1 MSSSSEEAAMAP
13 DINSPPRI
21 RCERRREGIRIA
33 RADRGL
39 QDAARRQVAVAVV
52 VDRDALRGLARGAL
66 ELHPADRRGL
76 AAAVAG
82 GERRGGAPG
91 GPCGPRRVGFAP
103 GGGPLVLHWRLRR
116 GGDGPPAPRGL
127 SLRA

>member
-1 MSSSSEEAAMAP
+1 MSSWSEEAAMAP

-66 ELHPADRRGL
+66 ELHPADRRVL

-82 GERRGGAPG
+82 GERRGGGPGPAGGAP
-91 GPCGPRRVGFAP
+91 P
-103 GGGPLVLHWRLRR
+103 GAFRPSGAHTV
-116 GGDGPPAPRGL
+116 
-127 SLRA
+127 

>member
-1 MSSSSEEAAMAP
+1 MSSWSEEAAMAP

-66 ELHPADRRGL
+66 ELHPADRRVL

-82 GERRGGAPG
+82 GERRGGGLERAG
-91 GPCGPRRVGFAP
+91 GPPRVGVAER
-103 GGGPLVLHWRLRR
+103 GAPLVFYGRL
-116 GGDGPPAPRGL
+116 P
-127 SLRA
+127 